1 MKYLRTPMGTNHSRK
16 AQHRV
21 GVSGGRSGGLP
32 PAPWTPLGSHWVTA
46 AESPLGAL
54 VSRIILLC
62 VFYFLLKR
70 IHCFYNIK
78 HQQRNMK
85 SRGNFGNRQNHLET
99 HQRPKT
105 ILGGIPHC
113 QHSKCQWQELFLLH
127 PLTAHFQPNH
137 LTSRTYPPPQLAL
150 QRSPQPP
157 QATTAEGG
165 LPSALTSPGFHLG
178 PTPLSWAKQTVAER
192 WEGTSRTPF
201 QGQRERVKG
210 GMTEALAPRQKNPY
224 PSPYLPARAGG
235 TAVDS
240 NHVGGGSGLLGP
252 CARGFRQSGQGGSV
266 PFPHLPPGQ
275 RQTHWVSPRE

>member
-85 SRGNFGNRQNHLET
+85 SRENFWKQTKSLRDSPEAQNHPG
-99 HQRPKT
+99 R
-105 ILGGIPHC
+105 
-113 QHSKCQWQELFLLH
+113 H
-127 PLTAHFQPNH
+127 PSLPTLKMPVAGAI
-137 LTSRTYPPPQLAL
+137 PPPSPD
-150 QRSPQPP
+150 RSFSTKSLDKSHVPSS
-157 QATTAEGG
+157 
-165 LPSALTSPGFHLG
+165 SALAAALPTATSSHYG
-178 PTPLSWAKQTVAER
+178 R
-192 WEGTSRTPF
+192 W
-201 QGQRERVKG
+201 
-210 GMTEALAPRQKNPY
+210 
-224 PSPYLPARAGG
+224 RA
-235 TAVDS
+235 AFCS
-240 NHVGGGSGLLGP
+240 
-252 CARGFRQSGQGGSV
+252 
-266 PFPHLPPGQ
+266 HLPWLSSGPHTPELG
-275 RQTHWVSPRE
+275 